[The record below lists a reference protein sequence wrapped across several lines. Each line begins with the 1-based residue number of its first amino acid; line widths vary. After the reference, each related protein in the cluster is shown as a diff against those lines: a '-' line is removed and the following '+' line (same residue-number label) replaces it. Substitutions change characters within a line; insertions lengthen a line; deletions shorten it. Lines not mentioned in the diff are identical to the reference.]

1 MYSKRAATVFTLV
14 LILSLLVGLSLA
26 QTGDYQISDVRVA
39 QFANRARVTIL
50 VDGPVK
56 SKCFSLANPVRLVV
70 YMPEAV
76 LTWPVKTLAFETGII
91 QRIEAEQYREK
102 PNIVRLVIY
111 LNRFAPFNVSL
122 VHQREVVLDIDTT
135 ERAAQVARLEE
146 IKRHYNQAKTYYRAD
161 EFAKAIEE
169 FERVLFLY
177 PEYKKSKKYIAKAKA
192 RLKDIEVAKRIADQK
207 RAQRTREAQANL
219 RYNRGKRFYE
229 VGRLEE
235 AKREFEEVLRINP
248 KLHRASE
255 YIEKIELEA
264 KRGAELETK
273 RIAALEATKM
283 APRQIKDVSVSSLP
297 KKTRIII
304 TSDGP
309 AKYSHF
315 ILAEPPRMVVDLAN
329 AYLAWPKE
337 ALAVERSVVKK
348 VRAGQYSKRPPIAR
362 IVMDLTRPVEY
373 DIGAE
378 SNQVIVDV
386 TNPLYVQRI
395 LKMNLE
401 KLLDKDRVIITADSP
416 MRFTAFSL
424 LEPPCVIVDMYNS
437 TIEWHERELVVNK
450 GVIKCIR
457 SGQFEKEIARVIV
470 DLNQFATYRAA
481 SVGNDIIL
489 EINQPPV
496 PIVKEVVPEKE
507 EVRVSMDFKDVEI
520 SNALRILARQTKIN
534 IIAGSEV
541 TGKVTVS
548 FRDVSIDEALMA
560 ILRVHGY
567 TYTKDNT
574 VYRVT
579 KIGKAPEIET
589 IVRIFEL
596 DYAQAPMIKTMLLEA
611 GMLSTDE
618 TGKVVGKILVDVRS
632 NTLIIIDTPVRLDGI
647 ARMIEELDVKP
658 RQVAIDS
665 KIVEV
670 DMKKLE
676 ELDIS
681 WTYTKIRSEPA
692 DTSVGLGFT
701 KGSLSLAYGTIG
713 ALDFAAILS
722 ALEKLSD
729 TEIFSNPTV
738 TTLDNETADI
748 NVKEVVAY
756 WTTTEHER
764 MVMGEVPRERIGEK
778 KATSVTLSMTPHI
791 GKDGYITMEVVPTVT
806 EVYSWAQEVYPL
818 IETREVTTNV
828 LVESGD
834 TMVIGGLVSERD
846 VKSISRVPVLGRLP
860 ILGFLFRRR
869 KMDKKKMELLIFVT
883 PHIAGKEKAEKL

>member
-1 MYSKRAATVFTLV
+1 LWT
-14 LILSLLVGLSLA
+14 GLSLA
-26 QTGDYQISDVRVA
+26 QTTDYQINDVRVA
-39 QFANRARVTIL
+39 QFVNRVRVTIL
-50 VDGPVK
+50 ADGPVK
-56 SKCFSLANPVRLVV
+56 SKCFSLTNPVRLVV

-102 PNIVRLVIY
+102 PNIVRLVVY
-111 LNRFAPFNVSL
+111 FNRFAPFNVSL

-135 ERAAQVARLEE
+135 ERVAQVARLEE
-146 IKRHYNQAKTYYRAD
+146 IKKYYNQAKAYYRAD

-192 RLKDIEVAKRIADQK
+192 RLKDIEVAKCIANQK
-207 RAQRTREAQANL
+207 RDQRTRETQADL
-219 RYNRGKRFYE
+219 HYNRGKRFYE
-229 VGRLEE
+229 AGKIKE

-248 KLHRASE
+248 KLHRASG

-264 KRGAELETK
+264 KREAEFETK

-283 APRQIKDVSVSSLP
+283 APRQIEDVSVSSLP

-304 TSDGP
+304 TSDRP

-329 AYLAWPKE
+329 VHLAWTKE
-337 ALAVERSVVKK
+337 VLAVERSVVKK

-362 IVMDLTRPVEY
+362 IVMDLSRPVEY

-386 TNPLYVQRI
+386 TNPFYVQRI
-395 LKMNLE
+395 LKMSLE
-401 KLLDKDRVIITADSP
+401 ELLDKNRVIITADSP
-416 MRFTAFSL
+416 MRFAAFSL
-424 LEPPCVIVDMYNS
+424 LEPPCVIVDIYNS
-437 TIEWHERELVVNK
+437 IIEWHEHELVVNK
-450 GVIKCIR
+450 GAIKCIR

-470 DLNQFATYRAA
+470 DLNQFTTYRTA

-489 EINQPPV
+489 EINQPPF
-496 PIVKEVVPEKE
+496 PIVKEVVPEEE

-541 TGKVTVS
+541 TGRVTVS

-579 KIGKAPEIET
+579 KLGKAPEIET
-589 IVRIFEL
+589 TVRIFEL
-596 DYAQAPMIKTMLLEA
+596 DYAQAPMIKTMLLGA
-611 GMLSTDE
+611 DMLSKDE

-658 RQVAIDS
+658 GQIAIDS
-665 KIVEV
+665 KIVKV

-676 ELDIS
+676 ELDIN
-681 WTYTKIRSEPA
+681 WTYKKIRSEPA

-738 TTLDNETADI
+738 TTLDNEIADI
-748 NVKEVVAY
+748 NVNDVVAH

-764 MVMGEVPRERIGEK
+764 VVMGEVPRERIGEK
-778 KATSVTLSMTPHI
+778 KATSVTLSVTPHI
-791 GKDGYITMEVVPTVT
+791 GKDGYITMEVAPTVT
-806 EVYSWAQEVYPL
+806 EVYDWAQEVYPL
-818 IETREVTTNV
+818 IETREVSTNV
-828 LVESGD
+828 LVEKGN
-834 TMVIGGLVSERD
+834 TMVIGGLVSERNI
-846 VKSISRVPVLGRLP
+846 KSISRVPVLGRLP
-860 ILGFLFRRR
+860 ILGFLFRRG

-883 PHIAGKEKAEKL
+883 PHIVGMGKAEKL

>member
-1 MYSKRAATVFTLV
+1 MYSKRAATVFTSV
-14 LILSLLVGLSLA
+14 LILSLLIGLSLA
-26 QTGDYQISDVRVA
+26 QTSDYQISDVKVA

-50 VDGPVK
+50 ADGPVK
-56 SKCFSLANPVRLVV
+56 SKCFSLTNPVRLMV

-91 QRIEAEQYREK
+91 QRIEAEQYREE

-111 LNRFAPFNVSL
+111 LNRFAPFNISL
-122 VHQREVVLDIDTT
+122 IHQREVVLDIDTT

-146 IKRHYNQAKTYYRAD
+146 IKRHYSQAKAYYRAN

-177 PEYKKSKKYIAKAKA
+177 PEHEKSKKYIAKAKA

-207 RAQRTREAQANL
+207 RAQRIREAQVDL
-219 RYNRGKRFYE
+219 HYNRGKRFYE
-229 VGRLEE
+229 VGKLEE

-248 KLHRASE
+248 KLNRASE
-255 YIEKIELEA
+255 YIKKIELEA

-273 RIAALEATKM
+273 RIAALEASKM
-283 APRQIKDVSVSSLP
+283 APRQIEDVSVISLP

-309 AKYSHF
+309 VKYSHF

-329 AYLAWPKE
+329 AYLAWPEE
-337 ALAVERSVVKK
+337 ALAVERSVVKE

-362 IVMDLTRPVEY
+362 IVMGLTRLVEY

-378 SNQVIVDV
+378 ANQVIVDV

-395 LKMNLE
+395 LKMSLE
-401 KLLDKDRVIITADSP
+401 ELLDKNRVIITADSP

-437 TIEWHERELVVNK
+437 IIEWHERELVVNK
-450 GVIKCIR
+450 GVIKRIR
-457 SGQFEKEIARVIV
+457 SGQFEEEIARVVV
-470 DLNQFATYRAA
+470 DLNQFTTYRTA

-489 EINQPPV
+489 EINQPLV

-520 SNALRILARQTKIN
+520 SKALSILARQTKTN

-548 FRDVSIDEALMA
+548 FRDVPIDEAMTA

-579 KIGKAPEIET
+579 KLGKAPEIET
-589 IVRIFEL
+589 TVRTFEL

-611 GMLSTDE
+611 DMLSKDE

-632 NTLIIIDTPVRLDGI
+632 NTLTIIDTPVRLDEI

-701 KGSLSLAYGTIG
+701 KGTLSLAYGTVG

-738 TTLDNETADI
+738 TTADNETADI
-748 NVKEVVAY
+748 NVKEV
-756 WTTTEHER
+756 
-764 MVMGEVPRERIGEK
+764 
-778 KATSVTLSMTPHI
+778 
-791 GKDGYITMEVVPTVT
+791 
-806 EVYSWAQEVYPL
+806 
-818 IETREVTTNV
+818 
-828 LVESGD
+828 
-834 TMVIGGLVSERD
+834 
-846 VKSISRVPVLGRLP
+846 
-860 ILGFLFRRR
+860 
-869 KMDKKKMELLIFVT
+869 
-883 PHIAGKEKAEKL
+883 